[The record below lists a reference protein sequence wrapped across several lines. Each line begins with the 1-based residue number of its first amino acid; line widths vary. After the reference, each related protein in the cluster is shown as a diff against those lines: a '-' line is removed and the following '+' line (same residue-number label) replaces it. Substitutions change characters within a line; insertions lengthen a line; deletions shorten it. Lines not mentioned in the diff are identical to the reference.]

1 MMPSIELRL
10 RTMTKAMAEVIL
22 PAIAPENA
30 LAREQAQLL
39 MAQLGM
45 VAKHW
50 RRAAEYDALGLR
62 EIAALAERLCTFA
75 TGGAETRAAAEAL
88 EALLCERKGHPAG
101 AVDEERAA
109 IAKAIDG
116 LIRASGIDG
125 DGAFK
130 RASSEAILEYS
141 ALEAWRGRVW
151 FAGCGMDPERARLP
165 EIDDMLAKTTNAVL
179 RERETP

>member
-10 RTMTKAMAEVIL
+10 QTMAKAMAEVIL

-30 LAREQAQLL
+30 LAREQAQL
-39 MAQLGM
+39 MIAQLGM
-45 VAKHW
+45 VANHW

-62 EIAALAERLCTFA
+62 EIAALAERLCAVA
-75 TGGAETRAAAEAL
+75 TG
-88 EALLCERKGHPAG
+88 
-101 AVDEERAA
+101 
-109 IAKAIDG
+109 
-116 LIRASGIDG
+116 GIDG
-125 DGAFK
+125 DEAFEQ
-130 RASSEAILEYS
+130 ASSEAILEYS

-165 EIDDMLAKTTNAVL
+165 EIDDMLAKTTRVAL